1 MLPAMMVPGMALIL
15 LLPATFAA
23 LWWAASAENG
33 WRDRF
38 LRAAVAFGLTVVLAT
53 ELLSA
58 FGLLRRGPMVA
69 VWSVALLAALA
80 RGWRARRVAP
90 WRGMRPPAG
99 ASILLALAGCLAIVI
114 ATGITAAFSPPNS
127 ADAMAYHMP
136 RVLYWA
142 EQGSLRFFPTPY
154 LTQIM
159 LQPMAEYWM
168 LDGYLLAGGDW
179 FVNFGQWFA
188 ALACM
193 IGVSAVA
200 GLLGARARGQAIA
213 AVFCATLPAGILAA
227 SGAKNDYVMAMW
239 AVAAVYFAL
248 RLRENLDK
256 LTGENACPTKGAQ
269 QSGAGASACQPAVSE
284 SSSAGLCPAAP
295 IDNRCAG
302 NQPAPQLFLIDAL
315 FLGFAVGLALFT
327 KATAYLFLPWPIA
340 AVLLPAVWRERRR
353 AWRLAIM
360 AMACALAV
368 NLPHYWRNWDLSGS
382 PLGFDS
388 AQGDGLFR
396 WRNDTFGWK
405 QTVSNMLKHGAE
417 QLGGRSS
424 RWNQGLYNF
433 VLAAHRDLG
442 IDLNDPATTSRW
454 GVFEPPRNANHEAN
468 APNRWHLL
476 LLAVVSCVLA
486 WRALRG
492 RDRRRAGYALALVCG
507 FVAFCAYLKWAP
519 FVARYQLPLFV
530 LGAPLAAVVEEFGW
544 RWLRPLCVQMAVCL
558 FLLSGARLPALEN
571 WVRPL
576 RGPRSVLR
584 VSRDNQYFSDM
595 VQWNDRADYLAAID
609 ALKGSSCSVIGI
621 DIHNLQLEYPLQA
634 LLREARPGVQFVHT
648 GVENVSRRYAPPAAA
663 APCAIACLDCLG
675 DDARLSLYRS
685 FPARATAG
693 KFVVLLPAPVR

>member
-1 MLPAMMVPGMALIL
+1 MAFIL

-23 LWWAASAENG
+23 LWWAAAAADG

-53 ELLSA
+53 EMLSA

-80 RGWRARRVAP
+80 RGWRARRPAP
-90 WRGMRPPAG
+90 WRGMRPRVDAI
-99 ASILLALAGCLAIVI
+99 ILLAIVGCLAIVI
-114 ATGITAAFSPPNS
+114 ATGVTAAYSPPNS
-127 ADAMAYHMP
+127 TDAMAYHMP
-136 RVLYWA
+136 RVVYWA
-142 EQGSLRFFPTPY
+142 EQGSVRFFPTPY

-188 ALACM
+188 ALGCM
-193 IGVSAVA
+193 IGASAVA
-200 GLLGARARGQAIA
+200 RLLGARARGQAIA

-248 RLRENLDK
+248 QWRENLER
-256 LTGENACPTKGAQ
+256 LTGEIRIGPENRGACPTKGTQ
-269 QSGAGASACQPAVSE
+269 EGGAGAFACQPS
-284 SSSAGLCPAAP
+284 
-295 IDNRCAG
+295 
-302 NQPAPQLFLIDAL
+302 LIDAL
-315 FLGFAVGLALFT
+315 FLGAAVGLALFT

-340 AVLLPAVWRERRR
+340 AVLLPAVWRQRRR
-353 AWRLAIM
+353 AAPLAI
-360 AMACALAV
+360 AALVCALAV

-382 PLGFDS
+382 VMGFDS

-396 WRNDTFGWK
+396 WRNETYGWK
-405 QTVSNMLKHGAE
+405 QTVSNMLRHAAE

-424 RWNQGLYNF
+424 RWNQGVYDF

-442 IDLNDPATTSRW
+442 IDVNDPATTTRW
-454 GVFEPPRNANHEAN
+454 SVYEAPRNANHETN

-476 LLAVVSCVLA
+476 LLAVVACILA
-486 WRALRG
+486 WRALRA
-492 RDRRRAGYALALVCG
+492 RDRRRAVYALALVCG
-507 FVAFCAYLKWAP
+507 FVVFCAYLKWAP

-544 RWLRPLCVQMAVCL
+544 RWLRPLWIQLAICL
-558 FLLSGARLPALEN
+558 FLLSGARLPAIEN

-584 VSRDNQYFSDM
+584 VSRDNQYFADM
-595 VQWNDRADYLAAID
+595 THWENRASYFAAAS
-609 ALKGSSCSVIGI
+609 ALEGSACRTIGI

-634 LLREARPGVQFVHT
+634 LVREARPDAQFVHT
-648 GVENVSRRYAPPAAA
+648 GIDNVSRRYAPSVAAA
-663 APCAIACLDCLG
+663 ACAIACLDCQG
-675 DDARLSLYRS
+675 DDARLNLYRA
-685 FPARATAG
+685 FPTRVIAG
-693 KFVVLLPAPVR
+693 KFVVLLPGQ

>member
-1 MLPAMMVPGMALIL
+1 MAFIL

-23 LWWAASAENG
+23 LWWAAAAADG

-53 ELLSA
+53 EMLSA

-80 RGWRARRVAP
+80 RGWRARRPAP
-90 WRGMRPPAG
+90 WRGMRPRVDAI
-99 ASILLALAGCLAIVI
+99 ILLAIVGCLAIVI
-114 ATGITAAFSPPNS
+114 ATGVTAAYSPPNS
-127 ADAMAYHMP
+127 TDAMAYHMP
-136 RVLYWA
+136 RVVYWA
-142 EQGSLRFFPTPY
+142 EQGSVRFFPTPY

-188 ALACM
+188 ALGCM
-193 IGVSAVA
+193 IGASAVA

-213 AVFCATLPAGILAA
+213 ALFCATLPAGILAA

-248 RLRENLDK
+248 QWRENLER
-256 LTGENACPTKGAQ
+256 LTGEIRIGPENRGACPTKGAQ
-269 QSGAGASACQPAVSE
+269 EGGAGAFACQPASP
-284 SSSAGLCPAAP
+284 G
-295 IDNRCAG
+295 I
-302 NQPAPQLFLIDAL
+302 LISAL
-315 FLGFAVGLALFT
+315 FLGAAVGLALFT

-340 AVLLPAVWRERRR
+340 AVLLPAVWRQRRR
-353 AWRLAIM
+353 AAPLAI
-360 AMACALAV
+360 AALVCALAV

-382 PLGFDS
+382 VMGFDS

-396 WRNDTFGWK
+396 WRNETYGWK
-405 QTVSNMLKHGAE
+405 QTVSNMLRHAAE

-424 RWNQGLYNF
+424 RWNQGVYDF

-442 IDLNDPATTSRW
+442 IDVNDPATTTRW
-454 GVFEPPRNANHEAN
+454 SVYEAPRNANHETN

-476 LLAVVSCVLA
+476 LLAVVACILA
-486 WRALRG
+486 WRALRA
-492 RDRRRAGYALALVCG
+492 RDRRRAVYALALVCG
-507 FVAFCAYLKWAP
+507 FVVFCAYLKWAP

-544 RWLRPLCVQMAVCL
+544 RWLRPLWIQLAICL
-558 FLLSGARLPALEN
+558 FLLSGARLPAIEN

-584 VSRDNQYFSDM
+584 VSRDNQYFADM
-595 VQWNDRADYLAAID
+595 THWENRASYFAAAS
-609 ALKGSSCSVIGI
+609 ALEGSACRTIGI

-634 LLREARPGVQFVHT
+634 LVREARPDAQFVHT
-648 GVENVSRRYAPPAAA
+648 GVDNVSRRYAPSVAAVA
-663 APCAIACLDCLG
+663 CAIACLDCLG
-675 DDARLSLYRS
+675 DDARLNLYRA
-685 FPARATAG
+685 FPTRVIAG
-693 KFVVLLPAPVR
+693 KFVVLLPGQ

>member
-1 MLPAMMVPGMALIL
+1 MAFIL

-23 LWWAASAENG
+23 LWWAAAAADG

-53 ELLSA
+53 EMLSA

-80 RGWRARRVAP
+80 RGWRTRRPAP
-90 WRGMRPPAG
+90 WRGMRPRVDAI
-99 ASILLALAGCLAIVI
+99 ILLAIVGCLAIVI
-114 ATGITAAFSPPNS
+114 ATGVTAAYSPPNS
-127 ADAMAYHMP
+127 TDAMAYHMP
-136 RVLYWA
+136 RVVYWA
-142 EQGSLRFFPTPY
+142 EQGSVRFFPTPY

-188 ALACM
+188 ALGCM
-193 IGVSAVA
+193 IGASAVA

-213 AVFCATLPAGILAA
+213 ALFCATLPAGILAA

-248 RLRENLDK
+248 QWRENLER
-256 LTGENACPTKGAQ
+256 LTGEIRIGPENRGACPTKGAQ
-269 QSGAGASACQPAVSE
+269 EGGAGAFACQPS
-284 SSSAGLCPAAP
+284 
-295 IDNRCAG
+295 
-302 NQPAPQLFLIDAL
+302 LIDAL
-315 FLGFAVGLALFT
+315 FLGAAVGLALFT

-340 AVLLPAVWRERRR
+340 AVLLPAVWRQRRR
-353 AWRLAIM
+353 AAPLAI
-360 AMACALAV
+360 AALVCALAV

-382 PLGFDS
+382 VMGFDS

-396 WRNDTFGWK
+396 WRNETYGWK
-405 QTVSNMLKHGAE
+405 QTVSNMLRHAAE

-424 RWNQGLYNF
+424 RWNQGVYDF

-442 IDLNDPATTSRW
+442 IDVNDPATTTRW
-454 GVFEPPRNANHEAN
+454 SVYEAPRNANHETN

-476 LLAVVSCVLA
+476 LLAVVACILA
-486 WRALRG
+486 WRALRA
-492 RDRRRAGYALALVCG
+492 RDRRRAVYALALVCG
-507 FVAFCAYLKWAP
+507 FVVFCAYLKWAP

-544 RWLRPLCVQMAVCL
+544 RWLRPLWIQLAICL
-558 FLLSGARLPALEN
+558 FLLSGARLPAIEN

-584 VSRDNQYFSDM
+584 VSRDNQYFADM
-595 VQWNDRADYLAAID
+595 THWENRASYFAAAS
-609 ALKGSSCSVIGI
+609 ALEGSACRTIGI
-621 DIHNLQLEYPLQA
+621 DIHNLQVEYPLQA
-634 LLREARPGVQFVHT
+634 LVREARPDAQFVHT
-648 GVENVSRRYAPPAAA
+648 GVDNVSRRYAPSVAAVA
-663 APCAIACLDCLG
+663 CAIACLDCLG
-675 DDARLSLYRS
+675 DDARLNLYRA
-685 FPARATAG
+685 FPTRVIAG
-693 KFVVLLPAPVR
+693 KFVVLLPGQ

>member
-1 MLPAMMVPGMALIL
+1 MAFIL

-23 LWWAASAENG
+23 LWWAAAAADG

-38 LRAAVAFGLTVVLAT
+38 LRAAVAFGVTVVLAT
-53 ELLSA
+53 EMLSA

-80 RGWRARRVAP
+80 RGWRARRPAP
-90 WRGMRPPAG
+90 WRGMRPRVDAI
-99 ASILLALAGCLAIVI
+99 ILLAIVGCLAIVI
-114 ATGITAAFSPPNS
+114 ATGVTAAYSPPNS
-127 ADAMAYHMP
+127 TDAMAYHMP
-136 RVLYWA
+136 RVVYWA
-142 EQGSLRFFPTPY
+142 EQGSVRFFPTPY

-188 ALACM
+188 ALGCM
-193 IGVSAVA
+193 IGASAVA

-213 AVFCATLPAGILAA
+213 ALFCATLPAGILAA

-248 RLRENLDK
+248 QWRENLER
-256 LTGENACPTKGAQ
+256 LTGEIRIGPENRGACPTKGAQ
-269 QSGAGASACQPAVSE
+269 EGGAGAFACQPS
-284 SSSAGLCPAAP
+284 
-295 IDNRCAG
+295 
-302 NQPAPQLFLIDAL
+302 LIDAL
-315 FLGFAVGLALFT
+315 FLGAAVGLALFT

-340 AVLLPAVWRERRR
+340 AVLLPAVWRQRRR
-353 AWRLAIM
+353 AAPLAI
-360 AMACALAV
+360 AALVCALAV

-382 PLGFDS
+382 VMGFDS

-396 WRNDTFGWK
+396 WRNETYGWK
-405 QTVSNMLKHGAE
+405 QTVSNMLRHAAE

-424 RWNQGLYNF
+424 RWNQGVYGF

-442 IDLNDPATTSRW
+442 IDVNDPATTTRW
-454 GVFEPPRNANHEAN
+454 SVYEAPRNANHETN

-476 LLAVVSCVLA
+476 LLAVVACILA
-486 WRALRG
+486 WRALRA
-492 RDRRRAGYALALVCG
+492 RDRRRAVYALALVCG
-507 FVAFCAYLKWAP
+507 FVVFCAYLKWAP

-544 RWLRPLCVQMAVCL
+544 RWLRPLWIQLAICL
-558 FLLSGARLPALEN
+558 FLLSGARLPAIEN

-584 VSRDNQYFSDM
+584 VSRDNQYFADM
-595 VQWNDRADYLAAID
+595 THWENRASYFAAAS
-609 ALKGSSCSVIGI
+609 ALEGSACRTIGI

-634 LLREARPGVQFVHT
+634 LVREARPDAQFVHT
-648 GVENVSRRYAPPAAA
+648 GVDNVSRRYAPSVAAVA
-663 APCAIACLDCLG
+663 CAIACLDCLG
-675 DDARLSLYRS
+675 DDARLNLYRA
-685 FPARATAG
+685 FPTRVIAG
-693 KFVVLLPAPVR
+693 KFVVLLPGQ

>member
-1 MLPAMMVPGMALIL
+1 MAFIL

-23 LWWAASAENG
+23 LWWAAAAADG

-53 ELLSA
+53 EMLSA

-80 RGWRARRVAP
+80 RGWRARRPAP
-90 WRGMRPPAG
+90 WRGMRPRVDAI
-99 ASILLALAGCLAIVI
+99 ILLAIVGCLAIVI
-114 ATGITAAFSPPNS
+114 ATGVTAAYSPPNS
-127 ADAMAYHMP
+127 TDAMAYHMP
-136 RVLYWA
+136 RVVYWA
-142 EQGSLRFFPTPY
+142 EQGSVRFFPTPY

-188 ALACM
+188 ALGCM
-193 IGVSAVA
+193 IGASAVA

-213 AVFCATLPAGILAA
+213 ALFCATLPAGILAA

-248 RLRENLDK
+248 QWRENLER
-256 LTGENACPTKGAQ
+256 LTGEIRIGPENRGACPTKGAQ
-269 QSGAGASACQPAVSE
+269 EGGAGAFACQPS
-284 SSSAGLCPAAP
+284 
-295 IDNRCAG
+295 
-302 NQPAPQLFLIDAL
+302 LIDAL
-315 FLGFAVGLALFT
+315 FLGAAVGLALFT

-340 AVLLPAVWRERRR
+340 AVLLPAVWRQRRR
-353 AWRLAIM
+353 AAPLAI
-360 AMACALAV
+360 AALVCALAV

-382 PLGFDS
+382 VMGFDS

-396 WRNDTFGWK
+396 WRNETYGWK
-405 QTVSNMLKHGAE
+405 QTVSNMLRHAAE

-424 RWNQGLYNF
+424 RWNQGVYGF

-442 IDLNDPATTSRW
+442 IDVNDPATTTRW
-454 GVFEPPRNANHEAN
+454 SVYEAPRNANHETN

-476 LLAVVSCVLA
+476 LLAVVACILA
-486 WRALRG
+486 WRALRA
-492 RDRRRAGYALALVCG
+492 RDRRRAVYALALVCG
-507 FVAFCAYLKWAP
+507 FVVFCAYLKWAP

-544 RWLRPLCVQMAVCL
+544 RWLRPLWIQLAICL
-558 FLLSGARLPALEN
+558 FLLSGARLPAIEN

-584 VSRDNQYFSDM
+584 VSRDNQYFADM
-595 VQWNDRADYLAAID
+595 THWENRASYFAAAS
-609 ALKGSSCSVIGI
+609 ALEGSACRTIGI

-634 LLREARPGVQFVHT
+634 LVREARPDAQFVHT
-648 GVENVSRRYAPPAAA
+648 GVDNVSRRYAPSVAAVA
-663 APCAIACLDCLG
+663 CAIACLDCLG
-675 DDARLSLYRS
+675 DDARLNLYRA
-685 FPARATAG
+685 FPTRVIAG
-693 KFVVLLPAPVR
+693 KFVVLLPGQ

>member
-1 MLPAMMVPGMALIL
+1 MAFLL

-23 LWWAASAENG
+23 LWWAMAAEDG

-38 LRAAVAFGLTVVLAT
+38 LRAAVAFGLTIVLTT

-58 FGLLRRGPMVA
+58 FGLLRRGPMVGA
-69 VWSVALLAALA
+69 WSVALLVAIA
-80 RGWRARRVAP
+80 RGWRERRAAP
-90 WRGMRPPAG
+90 WHGMRPPAD
-99 ASILLALAGCLAIVI
+99 AIVLLALAGCVAIAI
-114 ATGITAAFSPPNS
+114 ATGVTAAFSPPNS

-136 RVLYWA
+136 RVIYWA

-168 LDGYLLAGGDW
+168 LDGYLLSGGDW

-193 IGVSAVA
+193 IGASAVA
-200 GLLGARARGQAIA
+200 GLLGARVRGQAIA

-239 AVAAVYFAL
+239 AIAAVYFAL
-248 RLRENLDK
+248 RLRNK
-256 LTGENACPTKGAQ
+256 LEGTASLTDESVRPTQPLPSA
-269 QSGAGASACQPAVSE
+269 AGALARQP
-284 SSSAGLCPAAP
+284 LLP
-295 IDNRCAG
+295 
-302 NQPAPQLFLIDAL
+302 DAL
-315 FLGFAVGLALFT
+315 FLGFSVGLALFT

-340 AVLLPAVWRERRR
+340 ALLLPAVWRERRR
-353 AWRLAIM
+353 MAPLAIA
-360 AMACALAV
+360 AMVCALAV
-368 NLPHYWRNWDLSGS
+368 NLPHYGRNWDLSGS

-405 QTVSNMLKHGAE
+405 QTVSNMLRHGAE

-424 RWNQGLYNF
+424 RWNQALYDF
-433 VLAAHRDLG
+433 VLSAHRKMG
-442 IDLNDPATTSRW
+442 IDIDDPSDTSLW
-454 GVFEPPRNANHEAN
+454 GVFKPPRNANHEAD

-476 LLAVVSCVLA
+476 LLAMVACVLA

-492 RDRRRAGYALALVCG
+492 RDRRRAAYALSLICG
-507 FVAFCAYLKWAP
+507 FVVFCAYLKWAP

-530 LGAPLAAVVEEFGW
+530 LGAPLAGLVEEFS
-544 RWLRPLCVQMAVCL
+544 RAWLRPLWIQLAVCL

-576 RGPRSVLR
+576 RGPKSVLR
-584 VSRDNQYFSDM
+584 VRREDQYFSDM
-595 VQWNDRADYLAAID
+595 VQWNDRADYLAAIG
-609 ALKGSSCSVIGI
+609 ALEGSSCRTIGI

-634 LLREARPGVQFVHT
+634 LLREARPDAQFVHS
-648 GVENVSRRYAPPAAA
+648 GVENVSRRFAPSVAA

-675 DDARLSLYRS
+675 DDARLNLYRA
-685 FPARATAG
+685 FPTRVAVG
-693 KFVVLLPAPVR
+693 KFVVLFPAPMSGSTTPVALHP

>member
-1 MLPAMMVPGMALIL
+1 MATIL

-23 LWWAASAENG
+23 LWWAAAADDG

-38 LRAAVAFGLTVVLAT
+38 LRAAVAFGVTVVLAT
-53 ELLSA
+53 EVLGAL
-58 FGLLRRGPMVA
+58 GRLRRGPMVA
-69 VWSVALLAALA
+69 AWSVALLAALA
-80 RGWRARRVAP
+80 RGWRARRPAP
-90 WRGMRPPAG
+90 WKGMRPPAD
-99 ASILLALAGCLAIVI
+99 ALVLLAIAGCLALAL

-127 ADAMAYHMP
+127 TDAMSYHLP
-136 RVLYWA
+136 RVVYWA

-193 IGVSAVA
+193 IGASAVA
-200 GLLGARARGQAIA
+200 RWFGARARGQAIA
-213 AVFCATLPAGILAA
+213 ALFCATLPAGVLAA

-248 RLRENLDK
+248 RLQRALMKAPGAQAAMD
-256 LTGENACPTKGAQ
+256 NACAVDPPVAHLSKVDGAFC
-269 QSGAGASACQPAVSE
+269 GA
-284 SSSAGLCPAAP
+284 
-295 IDNRCAG
+295 
-302 NQPAPQLFLIDAL
+302 
-315 FLGFAVGLALFT
+315 AVGLALFT
-327 KATAYLFLPWPIA
+327 KATAYLFLPWPLA
-340 AVLLPAVWRERRR
+340 AILLPAMWRQRRQ
-353 AWRLAIM
+353 AARLALV
-360 AMACALAV
+360 AVACALAI
-368 NLPHYWRNWDLSGS
+368 NLPHYARNWDLSGS
-382 PLGFDS
+382 VLGFDS

-405 QTVSNMLKHGAE
+405 QTVSNVLRHGAE
-417 QLGGRSS
+417 QLGARSD
-424 RWNQGLYNF
+424 RWNQGVYRF

-442 IDLNDPATTSRW
+442 IDVNDPATTTRW
-454 GVFEPPRNANHEAN
+454 SVYEPPRNANHEVN

-476 LLAVVSCVLA
+476 LLAIAACVLA

-492 RDRRRAGYALALVCG
+492 RDRRRAAYALTLVCG

-530 LGAPLAAVVEEFGW
+530 LGAPLAAVMEEFGW
-544 RWLRPLCVQMAVCL
+544 LWLRPVCIQLAVCL

-584 VSRDNQYFSDM
+584 VSRNDQYFADM
-595 VQWNDRADYLAAID
+595 TFWNNRASYFAAAGALA
-609 ALKGSSCSVIGI
+609 GSGCKTIGI

-634 LLREARPGVQFVHT
+634 LVREAVTDSQFVHT
-648 GVENVSRRYAPPAAA
+648 GVANVSRRYPPSVAA

-675 DDARLSLYRS
+675 DDARLNLYRA
-685 FPARATAG
+685 FRARVTAG
-693 KFVVLLPAPVR
+693 KFVVLLAPPARR

>member
-1 MLPAMMVPGMALIL
+1 MAFIL

-23 LWWAASAENG
+23 LWWAAAAADG

-53 ELLSA
+53 EMLSA

-80 RGWRARRVAP
+80 RGWRTRRPAP
-90 WRGMRPPAG
+90 WRGMRPRVDAI
-99 ASILLALAGCLAIVI
+99 ILLAIVGCLAIVI
-114 ATGITAAFSPPNS
+114 ATGVTAAYSPPNS
-127 ADAMAYHMP
+127 TDAMAYHMP
-136 RVLYWA
+136 RVVYWA
-142 EQGSLRFFPTPY
+142 EQGSVRFFPTPY

-188 ALACM
+188 ALGCM
-193 IGVSAVA
+193 IGASAVA

-213 AVFCATLPAGILAA
+213 ALFCATLPAGILAA

-248 RLRENLDK
+248 QWRENLER
-256 LTGENACPTKGAQ
+256 LTGEIRIGPENRGACPTKGAQ
-269 QSGAGASACQPAVSE
+269 EGGAGAFACQPASP
-284 SSSAGLCPAAP
+284 G
-295 IDNRCAG
+295 I
-302 NQPAPQLFLIDAL
+302 LISAL
-315 FLGFAVGLALFT
+315 FLGAAVGLALFT

-340 AVLLPAVWRERRR
+340 AVLLPAVWRQRRR
-353 AWRLAIM
+353 AAPLAI
-360 AMACALAV
+360 AALVCALAV

-382 PLGFDS
+382 VMGFDS

-396 WRNDTFGWK
+396 WRNETYGWK
-405 QTVSNMLKHGAE
+405 QTVSNMLRHAAE

-424 RWNQGLYNF
+424 RWNQGVYGF

-442 IDLNDPATTSRW
+442 IDVNDPATTTRW
-454 GVFEPPRNANHEAN
+454 SVYEAPRNANHETN

-476 LLAVVSCVLA
+476 LLAVVACILA
-486 WRALRG
+486 WRALRA
-492 RDRRRAGYALALVCG
+492 RDRRRAVYALALVCG
-507 FVAFCAYLKWAP
+507 FVVFCAYLKWAP

-544 RWLRPLCVQMAVCL
+544 RWLRPLWIQLAICL
-558 FLLSGARLPALEN
+558 FLLSGARLPAIEN

-584 VSRDNQYFSDM
+584 VSRDNQYFADM
-595 VQWNDRADYLAAID
+595 THWENRASYFAAAS
-609 ALKGSSCSVIGI
+609 ALEGSACRTIGI

-634 LLREARPGVQFVHT
+634 LVREARPDAQFVHT
-648 GVENVSRRYAPPAAA
+648 GVDNVSRRYAPSVAAVA
-663 APCAIACLDCLG
+663 CAIACLDCLG
-675 DDARLSLYRS
+675 DDARLNLYRA
-685 FPARATAG
+685 FPTRVIAG
-693 KFVVLLPAPVR
+693 KFVVLLPGQ

>member
-1 MLPAMMVPGMALIL
+1 MAFIL

-23 LWWAASAENG
+23 LWWAAAAGDG

-58 FGLLRRGPMVA
+58 FGLLRRWPMVA
-69 VWSVALLAALA
+69 AWCLALLAALA
-80 RGWRARRVAP
+80 RGWRARRPAP
-90 WRGMRPPAG
+90 WRGMRPPAD
-99 ASILLALAGCLAIVI
+99 AIVLLAVAGCLAIVI
-114 ATGITAAFSPPNS
+114 ATGVTAAFSPPNS

-136 RVLYWA
+136 RVVYWA

-168 LDGYLLAGGDW
+168 LDGYLLSGGDW

-213 AVFCATLPAGILAA
+213 AVFCATLPSGILAA

-239 AVAAVYFAL
+239 AVAALYFAL
-248 RLRENLDK
+248 RLRANLQG
-256 LTGENACPTKGAQ
+256 LTGDSACPINVAQ
-269 QSGAGASACQPAVSE
+269 EGGAGASACQ
-284 SSSAGLCPAAP
+284 SAGPCPAPP
-295 IDNRCAG
+295 IDNRSAG
-302 NQPAPQLFLIDAL
+302 YQPAPQLSYVDAL
-315 FLGFAVGLALFT
+315 FLGGAVGLALFT
-327 KATAYLFLPWPIA
+327 KATAYLFLPWPVA

-353 AWRLAIM
+353 AARLAL
-360 AMACALAV
+360 AAVVCALAV

-382 PLGFDS
+382 VLGFDS

-396 WRNDTFGWK
+396 WRNETFGWK
-405 QTVSNMLKHGAE
+405 QTVSNMLRHGAE

-424 RWNQGLYNF
+424 RWNQGVYNF
-433 VLAAHRDLG
+433 VLAAHRELG
-442 IDLNDPATTSRW
+442 IDIDDPATTTRW
-454 GVFEPPRNANHEAN
+454 SVYEPPRNANHEAN

-476 LLAVVSCVLA
+476 LLTVVGCVLA

-492 RDRRRAGYALALVCG
+492 RDRRRAVYALALVCG
-507 FVAFCAYLKWAP
+507 FVTFCAYLKWAP

-544 RWLRPLCVQMAVCL
+544 RWLRPLWIQLAVCL

-595 VQWNDRADYLAAID
+595 VQWDDPRGLLRGGRRARWLLMQDHRDRYPQSATGISVAGAGARGASRCAVRAYRRRERLAPIR
-609 ALKGSSCSVIGI
+609 VIGC
-621 DIHNLQLEYPLQA
+621 
-634 LLREARPGVQFVHT
+634 RG
-648 GVENVSRRYAPPAAA
+648 
-663 APCAIACLDCLG
+663 
-675 DDARLSLYRS
+675 
-685 FPARATAG
+685 
-693 KFVVLLPAPVR
+693 PVRHCVPGLPGRRCAAESLPRPFPRA

>member
-1 MLPAMMVPGMALIL
+1 MAFIL

-23 LWWAASAENG
+23 LWWAAAAADG

-53 ELLSA
+53 EMLSA

-80 RGWRARRVAP
+80 RGWRTRRPAP
-90 WRGMRPPAG
+90 WRGMRPRVDAI
-99 ASILLALAGCLAIVI
+99 ILLAIVGCLAIVI
-114 ATGITAAFSPPNS
+114 ATGVTAAYSPPNS
-127 ADAMAYHMP
+127 TDAMAYHMP
-136 RVLYWA
+136 RVVYWA
-142 EQGSLRFFPTPY
+142 EQGSVRFFPTPY

-188 ALACM
+188 ALGCM
-193 IGVSAVA
+193 IGASAVA

-213 AVFCATLPAGILAA
+213 ALFCATLPAGILAA

-248 RLRENLDK
+248 QWRENLER
-256 LTGENACPTKGAQ
+256 LTGEIRIGPENRGACPTKGAQ
-269 QSGAGASACQPAVSE
+269 EGGAGAFACQPS
-284 SSSAGLCPAAP
+284 
-295 IDNRCAG
+295 
-302 NQPAPQLFLIDAL
+302 LIDAL
-315 FLGFAVGLALFT
+315 FLGAAVGLALFT

-340 AVLLPAVWRERRR
+340 AVLLPAVWRQRRR
-353 AWRLAIM
+353 AAPLAI
-360 AMACALAV
+360 AALVCALAV

-382 PLGFDS
+382 VMGFDS

-396 WRNDTFGWK
+396 WRNETYGWK
-405 QTVSNMLKHGAE
+405 QTVSNMLRHAAE

-424 RWNQGLYNF
+424 RWNQGVYDF

-442 IDLNDPATTSRW
+442 IDVNDPATTTRW
-454 GVFEPPRNANHEAN
+454 SVYEAPRNANHETN

-476 LLAVVSCVLA
+476 LLAVVACILA
-486 WRALRG
+486 WRALRA
-492 RDRRRAGYALALVCG
+492 RDRRRAVYALALVCG
-507 FVAFCAYLKWAP
+507 FVVFCAYLKWAP

-544 RWLRPLCVQMAVCL
+544 RWLRPLWIQLAICL
-558 FLLSGARLPALEN
+558 FLLSGARLPAIEN

-584 VSRDNQYFSDM
+584 VSRDNQYFADM
-595 VQWNDRADYLAAID
+595 THWENRASYFAAAS
-609 ALKGSSCSVIGI
+609 ALEGSACRTIGI

-634 LLREARPGVQFVHT
+634 LVREARPDAQFVHT
-648 GVENVSRRYAPPAAA
+648 GVDNVSRRYAPSVAAVA
-663 APCAIACLDCLG
+663 CAIACLDCLG
-675 DDARLSLYRS
+675 DDARLNLYRA
-685 FPARATAG
+685 FPTRVIAG
-693 KFVVLLPAPVR
+693 KFVVLLPGQ

>member
-1 MLPAMMVPGMALIL
+1 MAFIL

-23 LWWAASAENG
+23 LWWAAAAADG

-53 ELLSA
+53 EMLSA

-80 RGWRARRVAP
+80 RGWRTRRPAP
-90 WRGMRPPAG
+90 WRGMRPRVDAI
-99 ASILLALAGCLAIVI
+99 ILLAIVGCLAIVI
-114 ATGITAAFSPPNS
+114 ATGVTAAYSPPNS
-127 ADAMAYHMP
+127 TDAMAYHMP
-136 RVLYWA
+136 RVVYWA
-142 EQGSLRFFPTPY
+142 EQGSVRFFPTPY

-188 ALACM
+188 ALGCM

-213 AVFCATLPAGILAA
+213 AVFCATLPAGVLAA

-248 RLRENLDK
+248 RCGEKLER
-256 LTGENACPTKGAQ
+256 LTGEIRIGPENRDACPTKGAQ
-269 QSGAGASACQPAVSE
+269 EGGAGAIACQPASP
-284 SSSAGLCPAAP
+284 G
-295 IDNRCAG
+295 I
-302 NQPAPQLFLIDAL
+302 LISAL
-315 FLGFAVGLALFT
+315 FLGAAVGLALFT

-353 AWRLAIM
+353 AAPLAL
-360 AMACALAV
+360 AALVCALAV

-382 PLGFDS
+382 VMGFDS

-396 WRNDTFGWK
+396 WRNETYGWK
-405 QTVSNMLKHGAE
+405 QTVSNMLRHAAE

-424 RWNQGLYNF
+424 RWNQGVYDF

-442 IDLNDPATTSRW
+442 IDVNDPATTTRW
-454 GVFEPPRNANHEAN
+454 SVYEAPRNANHETN

-476 LLAVVSCVLA
+476 LLAVVACILA
-486 WRALRG
+486 WRALRA
-492 RDRRRAGYALALVCG
+492 RDRRRAVYALALVCG
-507 FVAFCAYLKWAP
+507 FVVFCAYLKWAP

-544 RWLRPLCVQMAVCL
+544 RWLRPLWIQLAICL
-558 FLLSGARLPALEN
+558 FLLSGARLPAIEN

-584 VSRDNQYFSDM
+584 VSRDIQYFADM
-595 VQWNDRADYLAAID
+595 THWENRASYFAAAS
-609 ALKGSSCSVIGI
+609 ALEGSACRTIGI

-634 LLREARPGVQFVHT
+634 LVREARPDAQFVHT
-648 GVENVSRRYAPPAAA
+648 GIDNVSRRYAPSVAA
-663 APCAIACLDCLG
+663 APCAVACLDCLG
-675 DDARLSLYRS
+675 DDARLNLYRA
-685 FPARATAG
+685 FPTRVTAG
-693 KFVVLLPAPVR
+693 KFVVLLPGQ

>member
-1 MLPAMMVPGMALIL
+1 MAFIL

-23 LWWAASAENG
+23 LWWAAAAADG

-53 ELLSA
+53 EMLSA

-80 RGWRARRVAP
+80 RGWRTRRPAP
-90 WRGMRPPAG
+90 WRGMRPRVDAI
-99 ASILLALAGCLAIVI
+99 ILLAIVGCLAIVI
-114 ATGITAAFSPPNS
+114 ATGVTAAYSPPNS
-127 ADAMAYHMP
+127 TDAMAYHMP
-136 RVLYWA
+136 RVVYWA
-142 EQGSLRFFPTPY
+142 EQGSVRFFPTPY

-188 ALACM
+188 ALGCM
-193 IGVSAVA
+193 IGASAVA
-200 GLLGARARGQAIA
+200 RLLGARARGQAIA

-248 RLRENLDK
+248 QWRENLER
-256 LTGENACPTKGAQ
+256 LTGEIRIGPENRGACPTKGTQ
-269 QSGAGASACQPAVSE
+269 EGGAGAFACQPS
-284 SSSAGLCPAAP
+284 
-295 IDNRCAG
+295 
-302 NQPAPQLFLIDAL
+302 LIDAL
-315 FLGFAVGLALFT
+315 FLGAAVGLALFT

-340 AVLLPAVWRERRR
+340 AVLLPAVWRQRRR
-353 AWRLAIM
+353 AAPLAI
-360 AMACALAV
+360 AALVCALAV

-382 PLGFDS
+382 AMGFDS

-396 WRNDTFGWK
+396 WRNETYGWK
-405 QTVSNMLKHGAE
+405 QTVSNMLRHAAE

-424 RWNQGLYNF
+424 RWNQGVYDF

-442 IDLNDPATTSRW
+442 IDVNDPATTTRW
-454 GVFEPPRNANHEAN
+454 SVYEAPRNANHETN

-476 LLAVVSCVLA
+476 LLAVVACILA
-486 WRALRG
+486 WRALRA
-492 RDRRRAGYALALVCG
+492 RDRRRAVYALALVCG
-507 FVAFCAYLKWAP
+507 FVVFCAYLKWAP

-544 RWLRPLCVQMAVCL
+544 RWLRPLWIQLAICL
-558 FLLSGARLPALEN
+558 FLLSGARLPAIEN

-584 VSRDNQYFSDM
+584 VSRDNQYFADM
-595 VQWNDRADYLAAID
+595 THWENRASYFAAAS
-609 ALKGSSCSVIGI
+609 ALEGSACKTIGI

-634 LLREARPGVQFVHT
+634 LVREARPDAQFVHT
-648 GVENVSRRYAPPAAA
+648 GIDNVSRRYAPSVAAA
-663 APCAIACLDCLG
+663 ACAIACLDCQG
-675 DDARLSLYRS
+675 DDARLNLYRA
-685 FPARATAG
+685 FPTRVIAG
-693 KFVVLLPAPVR
+693 KFVVLLKDR

>member
-1 MLPAMMVPGMALIL
+1 MAFIL

-23 LWWAASAENG
+23 LWWAAAAADG

-53 ELLSA
+53 EMLSA

-80 RGWRARRVAP
+80 RGWRTRRPAP
-90 WRGMRPPAG
+90 WRDMRPRVDAI
-99 ASILLALAGCLAIVI
+99 ILLAIVGCLAIVI
-114 ATGITAAFSPPNS
+114 ATGVTAAYSPPNS
-127 ADAMAYHMP
+127 TDAMAYHMP
-136 RVLYWA
+136 RVVYWA
-142 EQGSLRFFPTPY
+142 EQGSVRFFPTPY

-188 ALACM
+188 ALGCM

-213 AVFCATLPAGILAA
+213 AVFCATLPAGVLAA

-248 RLRENLDK
+248 RCGEKLER
-256 LTGENACPTKGAQ
+256 LTGEIRIGPENRGACPTKGAQ
-269 QSGAGASACQPAVSE
+269 EGGAGAFACQPS
-284 SSSAGLCPAAP
+284 
-295 IDNRCAG
+295 
-302 NQPAPQLFLIDAL
+302 LIDAL
-315 FLGFAVGLALFT
+315 FLGAAVGLALFT

-340 AVLLPAVWRERRR
+340 AVLLPAVWRQRRR
-353 AWRLAIM
+353 AAPLAI
-360 AMACALAV
+360 AALVCALAV

-382 PLGFDS
+382 VMGFDS

-396 WRNDTFGWK
+396 WRNETYGWK
-405 QTVSNMLKHGAE
+405 QTVSNMLRHAAE

-424 RWNQGLYNF
+424 RWNQGVYDF

-442 IDLNDPATTSRW
+442 IDVNDPATTTRW
-454 GVFEPPRNANHEAN
+454 SVYEAPRNANHETN

-476 LLAVVSCVLA
+476 LLAVVACILA
-486 WRALRG
+486 WRALRA
-492 RDRRRAGYALALVCG
+492 RDRRRAVYALALVCG
-507 FVAFCAYLKWAP
+507 FVVFCAYLKWAP

-544 RWLRPLCVQMAVCL
+544 RWLRPLWIQLAICL
-558 FLLSGARLPALEN
+558 FLLSGARLPAIEN

-584 VSRDNQYFSDM
+584 VSRDNQYFADM
-595 VQWNDRADYLAAID
+595 THWENRASYFAAAS
-609 ALKGSSCSVIGI
+609 ALEGSACRTIGI
-621 DIHNLQLEYPLQA
+621 DIHNLQVEYPLQA
-634 LLREARPGVQFVHT
+634 LVREARPDAQFVHT
-648 GVENVSRRYAPPAAA
+648 GVDNVSRRYAPSVAAVA
-663 APCAIACLDCLG
+663 CAIACLDCLG
-675 DDARLSLYRS
+675 DDARLNLYRA
-685 FPARATAG
+685 FPTRVIAG
-693 KFVVLLPAPVR
+693 KFVVLLPGPKTAP

>member
-1 MLPAMMVPGMALIL
+1 MPQASLRRSPAMMVHSMAFIL

-23 LWWAASAENG
+23 LWWAAAADDG

-58 FGLLRRGPMVA
+58 LGLLRRGPMIG

-80 RGWRARRVAP
+80 RGWRARRPAP
-90 WRGMRPPAG
+90 WRGMRPPAD
-99 ASILLALAGCLAIVI
+99 ALVLLVVAGCLAIVI
-114 ATGITAAFSPPNS
+114 ATGVSAAFSPPNS
-127 ADAMAYHMP
+127 TDAMAYHLP
-136 RVLYWA
+136 RVVYWA
-142 EQGSLRFFPTPY
+142 EQASLRFFPTPY

-168 LDGYLLAGGDW
+168 LDGYLLSGGDW

-213 AVFCATLPAGILAA
+213 ALFCATLPAGILAA

-248 RLRENLDK
+248 RLRK
-256 LTGENACPTKGAQ
+256 GLTGGIACPTKPPGPAQ
-269 QSGAGASACQPAVSE
+269 SSGAGASACQPASPR
-284 SSSAGLCPAAP
+284 LP
-295 IDNRCAG
+295 IDT
-302 NQPAPQLFLIDAL
+302 F
-315 FLGFAVGLALFT
+315 FLGIAVGLALFT

-340 AVLLPAVWRERRR
+340 VVLLPVLWHERRR
-353 AWRLAIM
+353 AAGLAIA
-360 AMACALAV
+360 AMVCALAV

-382 PLGFDS
+382 VMGFDS
-388 AQGDGLFR
+388 AQGDGMFR
-396 WRNDTFGWK
+396 WRNETFGWK
-405 QTVSNMLKHGAE
+405 QTVSNMLRHGAE
-417 QLGGRSS
+417 QLGARSS
-424 RWNQGLYNF
+424 RWNQGVYNF

-442 IDLNDPATTSRW
+442 IDVNDPATTTRW
-454 GVFEPPRNANHEAN
+454 SVYEPPRNANHETN

-476 LLAVVSCVLA
+476 LLALVACVLA

-492 RDRRRAGYALALVCG
+492 RDRRRAVYALSLVCG

-530 LGAPLAAVVEEFGW
+530 LGAPLAAVVEECGW
-544 RWLRPLCVQMAVCL
+544 RWLRPFWIQLAVCL
-558 FLLSGARLPALEN
+558 FLLSGARLPAIQN

-576 RGPRSVLR
+576 RGPRSVLHMR
-584 VSRDNQYFSDM
+584 RDDQYFSDM
-595 VQWNDRADYLAAID
+595 LHWDSGASYFTAARV
-609 ALKGSSCSVIGI
+609 LEGSACRTIGI

-634 LLREARPGVQFVHT
+634 LVREVDPEARFVHT
-648 GVENVSRRYAPPAAA
+648 GVENVSRRYAPSVAA
-663 APCAIACLDCLG
+663 APCAVVCLDCLG
-675 DDARLSLYRS
+675 DDARLNLYRD
-685 FPARATAG
+685 FPTRVTTG
-693 KFVVLLPAPVR
+693 KFVVLLPAPGR

>member
-1 MLPAMMVPGMALIL
+1 MMVPGMAFIL

-33 WRDRF
+33 WRDRL
-38 LRAAVAFGLTVVLAT
+38 LRAAVAFGLTIVLAT

-69 VWSVALLAALA
+69 VWSAALLAALA
-80 RGWRARRVAP
+80 RGWRARRVAL

-99 ASILLALAGCLAIVI
+99 ATILLALAGCLAIVI
-114 ATGITAAFSPPNS
+114 ATGVTAAFSPPNS

-136 RVLYWA
+136 RVVYWA

-248 RLRENLDK
+248 RLRENLQG
-256 LTGENACPTKGAQ
+256 LPGESACPTTGAQEGEAGAGGSDCPTKGAQ
-269 QSGAGASACQPAVSE
+269 EGGAGAFACQPA
-284 SSSAGLCPAAP
+284 AWL
-295 IDNRCAG
+295 I
-302 NQPAPQLFLIDAL
+302 LIDAL
-315 FLGFAVGLALFT
+315 LLGFAVGLALFT
-327 KATAYLFLPWPIA
+327 KATAYLFLPWPIV
-340 AVLLPAVWRERRR
+340 AVLLPTVWRERRR

-382 PLGFDS
+382 VLGFDS

-405 QTVSNMLKHGAE
+405 QTVSNMLKHGVE

-424 RWNQGLYNF
+424 RWNQGLYDF

-476 LLAVVSCVLA
+476 LLAVVACVLS

-492 RDRRRAGYALALVCG
+492 RDRRRAGYALALMCG

-544 RWLRPLCVQMAVCL
+544 RWLRPLWIQLAVCL

-576 RGPRSVLR
+576 RGPRSVLH
-584 VSRDNQYFSDM
+584 VSRDLQYFSDM

-609 ALKGSSCSVIGI
+609 ALKGSSCSAIGI

-648 GVENVSRRYAPPAAA
+648 GVENVSRRYAPSVAAP
-663 APCAIACLDCLG
+663 PCAIACLDCLG
-675 DDARLSLYRS
+675 DDARLSLYRA
-685 FPARATAG
+685 FGARVTAG
-693 KFVVLLPAPVR
+693 KFVVLLPAPDR

>member
-1 MLPAMMVPGMALIL
+1 MAFIL

-23 LWWAASAENG
+23 LWWAAAADDG

-58 FGLLRRGPMVA
+58 FRLLRREPMVA
-69 VWSVALLAALA
+69 AWSVALLAALA
-80 RGWRARRVAP
+80 WGWRARRPAP
-90 WRGMRPPAG
+90 WRGLRPPIDG
-99 ASILLALAGCLAIVI
+99 VVLLAVAGCLAIVI
-114 ATGITAAFSPPNS
+114 ATGVTAAYSPPNS

-136 RVLYWA
+136 RVIYWA

-168 LDGYLLAGGDW
+168 LDGYLLSGGDW
-179 FVNFGQWFA
+179 FVNFSQWFA

-248 RLRENLDK
+248 RLREK
-256 LTGENACPTKGAQ
+256 L
-269 QSGAGASACQPAVSE
+269 GAGRR
-284 SSSAGLCPAAP
+284 PAAP

-302 NQPAPQLFLIDAL
+302 YQPAPHIDAL
-315 FLGFAVGLALFT
+315 FLGVAVGLALFT
-327 KATAYLFLPWPIA
+327 KATAYLFLPWPLA
-340 AVLLPAVWRERRR
+340 AVLLPALWRRRRR
-353 AWRLAIM
+353 AAPLAI
-360 AMACALAV
+360 AALVCALAV
-368 NLPHYWRNWDLSGS
+368 NLPHYWRNWDFSGS
-382 PLGFDS
+382 VLGFDS

-405 QTVSNMLKHGAE
+405 QTVSNMLRHGVE
-417 QLGGRSS
+417 QLGARST
-424 RWNQGLYNF
+424 RWNQALYDF
-433 VLAAHRDLG
+433 VLAAHRDIG
-442 IDLNDPATTSRW
+442 IDVNDPATTSRW

-468 APNRWHLL
+468 APNRWHFF
-476 LLAVVSCVLA
+476 LLAIVACVLA

-492 RDRRRAGYALALVCG
+492 RDRRRAAYALALVCG

-544 RWLRPLCVQMAVCL
+544 RWLRPLWIQLAVCL

-584 VSRDNQYFSDM
+584 VRRDDQYFSDM
-595 VQWNDRADYLAAID
+595 VQWNNRASYFAAAG
-609 ALKGSSCSVIGI
+609 ALEGSACKTIGI

-634 LLREARPGVQFVHT
+634 LVREARPGAQFVHT
-648 GVENVSRRYAPPAAA
+648 GVENVSRRYAPSVAA
-663 APCAIACLDCLG
+663 APCAIACLDCQG
-675 DDARLSLYRS
+675 DDARLNLYRA
-685 FPARATAG
+685 FPARVTSG
-693 KFVVLLPAPVR
+693 KFVVLLPGPAR

>member
-1 MLPAMMVPGMALIL
+1 MAFIL

-23 LWWAASAENG
+23 LWWAAAAADG

-38 LRAAVAFGLTVVLAT
+38 LRAAVAFGVTVVLAT
-53 ELLSA
+53 EMLSA

-80 RGWRARRVAP
+80 RGWRTRRPAP
-90 WRGMRPPAG
+90 WRGMRPRVDAI
-99 ASILLALAGCLAIVI
+99 ILLAIVGCLAIVI
-114 ATGITAAFSPPNS
+114 ATGVTAAYSPPNS
-127 ADAMAYHMP
+127 TDAMAYHMP
-136 RVLYWA
+136 RVVYWA
-142 EQGSLRFFPTPY
+142 EQGSVRFFPTPY

-188 ALACM
+188 ALGCM
-193 IGVSAVA
+193 IGASAVA

-213 AVFCATLPAGILAA
+213 ALFCATLPAGILAA

-248 RLRENLDK
+248 QWRENLER
-256 LTGENACPTKGAQ
+256 LTGEIRIGPENRGACPTKGAQ
-269 QSGAGASACQPAVSE
+269 EGGAGAFACQPS
-284 SSSAGLCPAAP
+284 
-295 IDNRCAG
+295 
-302 NQPAPQLFLIDAL
+302 LIDAL
-315 FLGFAVGLALFT
+315 FLGAAVGLALFT

-340 AVLLPAVWRERRR
+340 AVLLPAVWRQRRR
-353 AWRLAIM
+353 AAPLAI
-360 AMACALAV
+360 AALVCALAV

-382 PLGFDS
+382 VMGFDS

-396 WRNDTFGWK
+396 WRNETYGWK
-405 QTVSNMLKHGAE
+405 QTVSNMLRHAAE

-424 RWNQGLYNF
+424 RWNQGVYGF

-442 IDLNDPATTSRW
+442 IDVNDPATTTRW
-454 GVFEPPRNANHEAN
+454 SVYEAPRNANHETN

-476 LLAVVSCVLA
+476 LLAVVACILA
-486 WRALRG
+486 WRALRA
-492 RDRRRAGYALALVCG
+492 RDRRRAVYALALVCG
-507 FVAFCAYLKWAP
+507 FVVFCAYLKWAP

-544 RWLRPLCVQMAVCL
+544 RWLRPLWIQLAICL
-558 FLLSGARLPALEN
+558 FLLSGARLPAIEN

-584 VSRDNQYFSDM
+584 VSRDNQYFADM
-595 VQWNDRADYLAAID
+595 THWENRASYFAAAS
-609 ALKGSSCSVIGI
+609 ALEGSACRTIGI

-634 LLREARPGVQFVHT
+634 LVREARPDAQLVHT
-648 GVENVSRRYAPPAAA
+648 GVDNVSRRYAPSVAAVA
-663 APCAIACLDCLG
+663 CAIACLDCLG
-675 DDARLSLYRS
+675 DDARLNLYRA
-685 FPARATAG
+685 FPTRVIAG
-693 KFVVLLPAPVR
+693 KFVVLLPGQ